1 MNPKRISKFT
11 PTVFA
16 ALAHYVYCLTDPR
29 NGEIFYV
36 GRGQGNRVFDHD
48 AGLEGAEA
56 ESRRIGEIKAAKLEV
71 GRYILCHGIDN
82 ATEAFAVES
91 AFVGLLKSGFWKE
104 RNLLN
109 QMQGGQYDTFIPKS
123 ASEIEAQY
131 ARPTLKLTDFREPIL
146 IVNITKNLCS
156 ADTVAEAAQGDW
168 KM

>member
-71 GRYILCHGIDN
+71 ERYILCHGIDN

-91 AFVGLLKSGFWKE
+91 AFVGLLKGSQ
-104 RNLLN
+104 N
-109 QMQGGQYDTFIPKS
+109 TFRYVG
-123 ASEIEAQY
+123 A
-131 ARPTLKLTDFREPIL
+131 
-146 IVNITKNLCS
+146 
-156 ADTVAEAAQGDW
+156 W
-168 KM
+168 